1 MFLLGVGDTLHRGGV
16 GSLTPSSSFFFSFFF
31 SVNQDVTCGMWP
43 HAGVEHIDQA
53 GLCYH
58 TLQIALDFHA
68 GQ

>member
-31 SVNQDVTCGMWP
+31 SVNQDVICGMWP

-53 GLCYH
+53 G
-58 TLQIALDFHA
+58 
-68 GQ
+68 